1 MAHHTGQCGGPRN
14 CRKGGIGTPQVRSLG
29 AAADIG
35 SGVGALAFI
44 RGASIDEVRAD
55 VLGGGIPGENSPRL
69 GDTGSVNRTLYTLL
83 LRLLALGVLLHQAW
97 QSWREPKYRG
107 RWLER
112 WGYGA
117 PVVSS
122 LDGPIVWLHA
132 VSVGEVQAAVP
143 LVRALLQQTPPRRL
157 VLTTTTATGA
167 RRVAALFGEA
177 VEHRFLPLDYP
188 GAVARFLDRVQPACA
203 VVLETEIWPN
213 LYAECLCR
221 GIPLTL
227 ASARLSVRTIAT
239 YRRLRGLFAPAL
251 GSGGVTVLAQSAAD
265 AARYLELGALPAQ
278 CRAVGNLKFELEI
291 PVATRAVGR
300 AWHEQWAGASAR
312 FIWVAGSTHEGEE
325 QVLLAAHGL
334 LRQTVPDALLVLV
347 PRHPQRFAAAAANV
361 QAAGLPYVA
370 RSQGGHVGAGTAVLL
385 GDTLG
390 ELLALYAAADAA
402 FVGGSLVPVGGHNL
416 LEPAALGLPVLS
428 GRQVFNAPDVAAALA
443 AAGALEWVDDVT
455 GLCGSLQALAAD
467 AALRQR
473 RGLAAVGVVDA
484 NRGAL
489 RAILEAI
496 G

>member
-1 MAHHTGQCGGPRN
+1 M
-14 CRKGGIGTPQVRSLG
+14 
-29 AAADIG
+29 
-35 SGVGALAFI
+35 
-44 RGASIDEVRAD
+44 
-55 VLGGGIPGENSPRL
+55 
-69 GDTGSVNRTLYTLL
+69 NRTLYTLL
-83 LRLLALGVLLHQAW
+83 LRLLAPAVLLHQAW
-97 QSWREPKYRG
+97 RSWREPLYRG
-107 RWLER
+107 RWLEC

-117 PVVSS
+117 PVASAMA
-122 LDGPIVWLHA
+122 GPTVWLHA

-157 VLTTTTATGA
+157 VMTTTTATGA
-167 RRVAALFGEA
+167 ERVAALFGEA

-188 GAVARFLDRVQPACA
+188 GAVARFLDRVQPARA

-213 LYAECLCR
+213 LYAECWRR

-278 CRAVGNLKFELEI
+278 CRPVGNLKFELAVPAAI
-291 PVATRAVGR
+291 RAMGQS
-300 AWHEQWAGASAR
+300 WHEQWAGASAR

-334 LRQTVPDALLVLV
+334 LRQTVPDALLVMV
-347 PRHPQRFAAAAANV
+347 PRHPQRFAAAAANI
-361 QAAGLPYVA
+361 QAAGLRCVA
-370 RSQGGHVGAGTAVLL
+370 RSEGGHVEAGTAVLL

-390 ELLALYAAADAA
+390 ELLALYAAGDAA
-402 FVGGSLVPVGGHNL
+402 FVGGSLVAVGGHNL

-428 GRQVFNAPDVAAALA
+428 GRQVFNASEVAAALCA
-443 AAGALEWVDDVT
+443 SEALEWVEDAA
-455 GLCGSLQALAAD
+455 GLCASLQALAAD

-473 RGLAAVGVVDA
+473 RGLAAIGVVDA

-489 RAILEAI
+489 RAILDAI
-496 G
+496 D

>member
-1 MAHHTGQCGGPRN
+1 MN
-14 CRKGGIGTPQVRSLG
+14 
-29 AAADIG
+29 
-35 SGVGALAFI
+35 
-44 RGASIDEVRAD
+44 
-55 VLGGGIPGENSPRL
+55 RL
-69 GDTGSVNRTLYTLL
+69 LYTLL
-83 LRLLALGVLLHQAW
+83 LRLLAPAVLLHQAW
-97 QSWREPKYRG
+97 RSWCEPNYRG
-107 RWLER
+107 RWWER

-122 LDGPIVWLHA
+122 LAGPTVWLHA

-143 LVRALLQQTPPRRL
+143 LVRALLQQSPARRL
-157 VLTTTTATGA
+157 VVTTTTGTGA
-167 RRVAALFGEA
+167 ARVAALFGAA

-188 GAVARFLDRVQPACA
+188 GAVARFLDRVQPARA

-213 LYAECLCR
+213 LYAECLRR

-239 YRRLRGLFAPAL
+239 YRRLRRLFAPAL

-278 CRAVGNLKFELEI
+278 CRAVGNLKFELEV
-291 PVATRAVGR
+291 PAATRALGR
-300 AWHEQWAGASAR
+300 AWQEQWAGAAAR

-325 QVLLAAHGL
+325 QILLAAHSL
-334 LRQTVPDALLVLV
+334 LRQIVPDALLVLV
-347 PRHPQRFAAAAANV
+347 PRHPQRFAAAAVNI
-361 QAAGLPYVA
+361 QAAGLPFVA
-370 RSQGGHVGAGTAVLL
+370 RSEAGHVAASTAVLL

-416 LEPAALGLPVLS
+416 LEPAALGLPLLS
-428 GRQVFNAPDVAAALA
+428 GRQVFNAPEVAAALCA
-443 AAGALEWVDDVT
+443 TGALEWVEDAA
-455 GLCGSLQALAAD
+455 GLCASLQALAAD

-473 RGLAAVGVVDA
+473 RGLAAMGVVDA

-496 G
+496 D